1 MAYKIELDKVY
12 HAQTPMIG
20 AGLFQ
25 VIGGSVQLVGS
36 NVTEYDEETKKLKV
50 PEFSDLVSTGDE
62 ALTDGFHSMT
72 ALPEWFGFTG
82 SGEVWA
88 KMCVDPR
95 IEAK

>member
-1 MAYKIELDKVY
+1 MAYKIEANKVY
-12 HAQTPMIG
+12 HAQTPAIG

-25 VIGGSVQLVGS
+25 VIGGSVTLMGS
-36 NVTEYDEETKKLKV
+36 NVTEYDEDTGKLKV
-50 PEFSDLVSTGDE
+50 PAFSDLVATGDS
-62 ALTDGFHSMT
+62 LSSGFHSMAT
-72 ALPEWFGFTG
+72 LPEWFGFSG